1 MKKKKTT
8 FFLLFRMF
16 LAFLFLAAIC
26 MTFAGFQSFST
37 AVKIQMFPAIDRKA
51 WGIAAGILLFTFLFG
66 RFYCS
71 VVCPLGILQ
80 DIFAFILRR
89 KSVSAVNWHKLR
101 YAIAGFAF
109 ASFAAGSGFI
119 TGLIEPY
126 SFFGRIVAF
135 IKNPLY
141 LAGGISLFVIIMITA
156 RQKRMFCTAFCPIGT
171 ILGLC
176 AKISPFK
183 MKLSDKCVKCHRCA
197 AACPVGCIAPDSAT
211 LDNELCIRCL
221 KCLPVCPTNA
231 IGISA
236 AAEPVETDLSRRE
249 FLTGSLT
256 TAAAIGAGVVLART
270 ARTSAFADETHPI
283 FPPGATTAQEFFS
296 KCTNCQLCVSA
307 CKGKVLR
314 PGTKLFKTVHL
325 EYGENYCLYDCNSCS
340 SVCPMG
346 ALTALSLKKKQ
357 NRRIGLAEFSRERC
371 VGCGLCADVC
381 PKGAIAVTDIDN
393 EDKAVL
399 NAEKCIGCGTCVS
412 ACPLPEKAVRI
423 LPVAIQ
429 TQLF

>member
-8 FFLLFRMF
+8 FFLLLRMS
-16 LAFLFLAAIC
+16 LAFLSLAAIG
-26 MTFAGFQSFST
+26 MTFVGSQSFSA

-51 WGIAAGILLFTFLFG
+51 WGIVAGILLFTFLFG

-80 DIFAFILRR
+80 DILAFILRR
-89 KSVSAVNWHKLR
+89 KSLPAVNRRKLR
-101 YAIAGFAF
+101 YAVAGFTF

-119 TGLIEPY
+119 TGMLDPY
-126 SFFGRIVAF
+126 SFFGRIIAF
-135 IKNPLY
+135 IRNPLY
-141 LAGGISLFVIIMITA
+141 LAGGMSLIAIIIMTV
-156 RQKRMFCTAFCPIGT
+156 RQKRMFCSAFCPIGT
-171 ILGLC
+171 ILGAC
-176 AKISPFK
+176 AEISPFK
-183 MKLSDKCVKCHRCA
+183 MKLSDKCLKCHRCT
-197 AACPVGCIAPDSAT
+197 AACPVGCLAPDTAA

-221 KCLPVCPTNA
+221 KCLPVCPVNA
-231 IGISA
+231 IGVSA
-236 AAEPVETDLSRRE
+236 NTAPAGTDLSRRK

-256 TAAAIGAGVVLART
+256 TAVAVGAGVAFART
-270 ARTSAFADETHPI
+270 TRLSASDETRPI

-296 KCTNCQLCVSA
+296 KCTNCQLCVST
-307 CKGKVLR
+307 CKGNVLR
-314 PGTKLFKTVHL
+314 PKTRLFKTVHL
-325 EYGENYCLYDCNSCS
+325 EYGENYCLYDCHNCS
-340 SVCPMG
+340 SVCPTG
-346 ALTALSLKKKQ
+346 ALTALSLKEKQ
-357 NRRIGLAEFSRERC
+357 NRRIGLAEFSREKC

-381 PKGAIAVTDIDN
+381 PKGAVIVTDIDG

-429 TQLF
+429 TQTS